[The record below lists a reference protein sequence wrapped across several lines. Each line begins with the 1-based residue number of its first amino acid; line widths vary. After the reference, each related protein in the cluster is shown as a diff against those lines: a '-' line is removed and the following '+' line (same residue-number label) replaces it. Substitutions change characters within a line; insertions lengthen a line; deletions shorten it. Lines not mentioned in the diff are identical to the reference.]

1 MVNND
6 DPDCLFWQKIST
18 SYIKTAIDH
27 LRVFFDTGMTDH
39 DINRRRFMCET
50 FIA

>member
-1 MVNND
+1 MVYND

-27 LRVFFDTGMTDH
+27 LRVRFNTGMNDYH
-39 DINRRRFMCET
+39 IN
-50 FIA
+50 